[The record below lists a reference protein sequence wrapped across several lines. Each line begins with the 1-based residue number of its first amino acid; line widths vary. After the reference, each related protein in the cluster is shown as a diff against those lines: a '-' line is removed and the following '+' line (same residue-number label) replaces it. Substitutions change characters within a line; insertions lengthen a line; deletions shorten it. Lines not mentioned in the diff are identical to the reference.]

1 MKGFRFTLIMIIL
14 LNFPVLG
21 EAQQNEVGG
30 ALLFESKSFDFG
42 IIEEAAGPV
51 SHSFAFV
58 NTGGRDVFLAYVTP
72 SCSCTTAGYDSGTIH
87 PGEAGE
93 ITVTYDPAMLPGQFR
108 QNVLVRVSDKSSV
121 RLYIEGVVKERD
133 KGIDEQYPYF
143 LSKGLQSDVLKVR
156 FGFVAQ
162 GERMEKRFALVN
174 TSDREMSLSWSTGF
188 PDPGLKVQM
197 PSSLK
202 PGQEGTV
209 VLAYEIEK
217 GRTGTLDNEFT
228 VSVAGSADSKPIML
242 EGFAVYTTRGSAH
255 SAALRFA
262 PTVLEFGRLR
272 KWSEAVLFND
282 GEQDLRIL
290 DIETSD
296 GVSAALA
303 KGTVI
308 RGGESL
314 KVKVRMDRKA
324 FQGAKGYVRLF
335 TNDPVRPVREI
346 IVKNNL

>member
-1 MKGFRFTLIMIIL
+1 MKGFRFFSIMIIL
-14 LNFPVLG
+14 LNFPILG
-21 EAQQNEVGG
+21 GAQQKEEGG
-30 ALLFESKSFDFG
+30 TLLFESKSFDFG
-42 IIEEAAGPV
+42 IIEESAGPV

-58 NTGGRDVFLAYVTP
+58 NTSGREVFLAYVTP
-72 SCSCTTAGYDSGTIH
+72 SCSCTTAGYDSGTIR
-87 PGEAGE
+87 PGEARE
-93 ITVTYDPAMLPGQFR
+93 ITVTYDPAMLSGQFR
-108 QNVLVRVSDKSSV
+108 QNVLVRVSDKSSY

-174 TSDREMSLSWSTGF
+174 TSDSEMSLGWSTGF
-188 PDPGLKVQM
+188 RDPDLKVSM

-209 VLAYEIEK
+209 VLAYEIGK

-228 VSVAGSADSKPIML
+228 VSVAGSADSKPIQL
-242 EGFAVYTTRGSAH
+242 EGFAVFTTRGSAH

-262 PTVLEFGRLR
+262 PTMVCFGRLR
-272 KWSEAVLFND
+272 GRSEVTLYND
-282 GEQDLRIL
+282 GEEDLRIIG
-290 DIETSD
+290 IEASE
-296 GVSAALA
+296 GIGIGIE
-303 KGTVI
+303 KGEVI
-308 RGGESL
+308 RGGESR

-324 FQGAKGYVRLF
+324 FKGEKGYIRLF

-346 IVKNNL
+346 IVNLNI